1 MGIIEEELE
10 GSHYALAIN
19 RSLIFYV
26 IYALVIVLVSMLHW
40 VQYGGLQRDVVYLG

>member
-10 GSHYALAIN
+10 GTHYALAVN

-26 IYALVIVLVSMLHW
+26 IYVPERSVMYRYVTISC
-40 VQYGGLQRDVVYLG
+40 